1 MIRVLLADDEPLVR
15 TGIAMILDAE
25 EDIEVVD
32 AVGDG
37 RAAVTRSRQT
47 APDVVV
53 MDVRMPVMDGVE
65 ATRRLLDDEQGG
77 AAPPGVLVLSTF
89 HVDEAVHGALRAGA
103 SGFVLKDAAPD
114 ELVAAVHAV
123 ARGHAWLAPAV
134 AKRLLA
140 EFTGRPESPLP
151 PSELMGRLTHRERE
165 VLVLLAH
172 GLGSRAIA
180 EHLFLS
186 EATVKTHLNRIL
198 TKLGLHDRAGAVAVA
213 YREGLVGPSDP
224 MPPRP

>member
-25 EDIEVVD
+25 DDIEVID

-37 RAAVTRSRQT
+37 LAAVTRSRET
-47 APDVVV
+47 APDVVL

-65 ATRRLLDDEQGG
+65 ATRRILDDQGDG
-77 AAPPGVLVLSTF
+77 SPQSGVLVLSTF

-123 ARGHAWLAPAV
+123 ARGDAWLAPAV
-134 AKRLLA
+134 AKRLLG
-140 EFTGRPESPLP
+140 EFKGRPESPLP
-151 PSELMGRLTHRERE
+151 RGELMGRLTHRERE

-180 EHLFLS
+180 DHLVLS

-213 YREGLVGPSDP
+213 YREGLVGPHDP
-224 MPPRP
+224 MPPRS